1 MAITKEKLEE
11 IREEFSDPDFAP
23 KPKAIAATGGAIY
36 NELSDIY
43 TKLYQISAV
52 LGCAIPGLE
61 HGEAPA
67 IDAAYL
73 CRDLVGDL
81 AEKLDLLSSRI
92 CH

>member
-11 IREEFSDPDFAP
+11 IREEFSDPDFEP
-23 KPKAIAATGGAIY
+23 KPKAIAASPEEIY
-36 NELSDIY
+36 NQLTDIY
-43 TKLYQISAV
+43 NKLYQVSAV

-81 AEKLDLLSSRI
+81 AERLDLL
-92 CH
+92 CHRV